1 MAEFLALK
9 AVDLSPAF
17 TGIEITDFYEVV
29 FPSVARLVS
38 RFGGTLEEA
47 KDIFHDALIIY
58 WEQQSKSPEKICRS
72 EAGYL
77 LGIVKNL
84 CIRQYQRDNKVIS
97 LSETEQQIPIPPD
110 FYPTVR
116 QRRLLRVLE
125 RAGRKCLDLLR
136 AFYYQMVP
144 LREIARDFHYANEHS
159 ASVQKYKCLDK
170 VKKIVAEKSLNYEDF
185 VE

>member
-1 MAEFLALK
+1 MTEFLELK
-9 AVDLSPAF
+9 EVDRSPAF
-17 TGIEITDFYEVV
+17 TGIELTDFYEAN

-38 RFGGTLEEA
+38 RLGGSLEET

-58 WEQQSKSPEKICRS
+58 WEQKSESPGKIYRS
-72 EAGYL
+72 ETGYI

-84 CIRQYQRDNKVIS
+84 CIRQYQRDKKVIS
-97 LSETEQQIPIPPD
+97 LSEAEKQIPIPPD

-125 RAGRKCLDLLR
+125 RTGRKCLDLLR
-136 AFYYQMVP
+136 AFYYQMMP
-144 LREIARDFHYANEHS
+144 IREIARDFHYANEHS

-170 VKKIVAEKSLNYEDF
+170 VKKVVAEKSLHYEDF
-185 VE
+185 ME

>member
-1 MAEFLALK
+1 MEEFLELK
-9 AVDLSPAF
+9 AVDLPPAF
-17 TGIEITDFYEVV
+17 TGIEITDFYVAI

-38 RFGGTLEEA
+38 RLGGSLEEA

-58 WEQQSKSPEKICRS
+58 WEQQSKNPGKIYGS
-72 EAGYL
+72 EAGYI

-84 CIRQYQRDNKVIS
+84 CLRQYQRDKKVIS
-97 LSETEQQIPIPPD
+97 LSDAEQEIPIPPD

-125 RAGRKCLDLLR
+125 RAGKKCLDLLR
-136 AFYYQMVP
+136 SFYYQMVP
-144 LREIARDFHYANEHS
+144 LRKIARDFNYANEHS

-170 VKKIVAEKSLNYEDF
+170 VKKVVAENSLNYEDF
-185 VE
+185 LE